1 MAKCNQTERCFA
13 ADRFKNCTLL
23 SITTFPAGKC
33 PFFKPYTGPQFSKI
47 IEEDGVRWKAIPD
60 FENLY
65 WVLDKGQVRNKSG
78 KVLAGY
84 RDKKLNRYVLLYK
97 GKDKRAFTIASLV
110 ADAFLPGVGRVYH
123 KNGDKNDNGVENLER
138 R

>member
-65 WVLDKGQVRNKSG
+65 WVSDKGQIRNKSG